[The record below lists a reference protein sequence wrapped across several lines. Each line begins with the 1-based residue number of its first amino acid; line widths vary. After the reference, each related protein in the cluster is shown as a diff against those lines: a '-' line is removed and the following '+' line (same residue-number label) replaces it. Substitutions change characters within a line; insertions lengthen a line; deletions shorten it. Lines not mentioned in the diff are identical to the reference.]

1 MSVLSMEK
9 GHGVS
14 VEQKL
19 RKVFCLCELKSLLR
33 RITQVICI
41 ICVSAVKSH
50 TRFLKKKKH
59 HESITVSEEGNKSK
73 TNLTGQMDKK
83 EHFTQMTHQH
93 PGVH

>member
-1 MSVLSMEK
+1 MEK

-50 TRFLKKKKH
+50 TRFLKKKTFMNP
-59 HESITVSEEGNKSK
+59 SVSEEGNKSK